1 MKKLLA
7 MLLLCA
13 TVFNVSSCSKE
24 DDAEAIKLTQDIIV
38 GTWNVVWAEQ
48 NGSELEIP
56 EGYIY
61 MILRSD
67 GSYRTV
73 MFRDSYSGTYH
84 IEGSTVVGTTL
95 DPITEYYKFTYLQ
108 GDYAEI
114 DYSNSV
120 GDQMKFK
127 VNKQ

>member
-114 DYSNSV
+114 DYSSLEH
-120 GDQMKFK
+120 
-127 VNKQ
+127 